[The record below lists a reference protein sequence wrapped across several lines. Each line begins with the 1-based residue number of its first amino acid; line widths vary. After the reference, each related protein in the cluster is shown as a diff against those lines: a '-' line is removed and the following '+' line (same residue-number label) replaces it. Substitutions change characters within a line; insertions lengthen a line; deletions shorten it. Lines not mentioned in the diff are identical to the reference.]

1 MYQGDIFMYVRQYKL
16 ICEGP
21 ANMERFRIIGT
32 QGLTFEQ
39 LMKRN
44 NVKPPTGFISATDD
58 HFDNTRWEITTKW
71 ETKAD
76 FEEGIKHPMRK
87 WFWNRFEMEAFK
99 HDIKLQ
105 IIDGDTGEVYEP
117 LAIPD

>member
-1 MYQGDIFMYVRQYKL
+1 MYTRQYKL
-16 ICEGP
+16 ICEADP
-21 ANMERFRIIGT
+21 KMERFRIVNT

-39 LMKRN
+39 FMKRN
-44 NVKPPTGFISATDD
+44 GLKPPVGLVSATDD
-58 HFDNTRWEITTKW
+58 HFDNERWEITTTW
-71 ETKAD
+71 ESKAA
-76 FEEGIKHPMRK
+76 FEEAAKHPMRK